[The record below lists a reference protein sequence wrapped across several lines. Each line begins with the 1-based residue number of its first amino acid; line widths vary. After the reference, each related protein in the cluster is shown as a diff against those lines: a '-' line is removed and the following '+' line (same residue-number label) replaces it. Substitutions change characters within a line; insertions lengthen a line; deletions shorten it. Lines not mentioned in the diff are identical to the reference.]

1 MSKDRFNLEK
11 EIGILFLN
19 EKSKIDDFIAL
30 FKKYEKINLD
40 KITKL
45 NRTKKVEHNRVK
57 GALKQT
63 INAHGPID
71 NRLIG
76 SATKRILG
84 SLLLNEEPKT
94 YFHFNSFAWGVI
106 FTLLIVSL
114 IL

>member
-1 MSKDRFNLEK
+1 MSKSIFNLEK
-11 EIGILFLN
+11 EIANLFLN
-19 EKSKIDDFIAL
+19 EKSKVEDFVSL
-30 FKKYEKINLD
+30 FKKYEKSNLD
-40 KITKL
+40 RITKL
-45 NRTKKVEHNRVK
+45 NRTKKIEHNRVK

-106 FTLLIVSL
+106 FALLIITL